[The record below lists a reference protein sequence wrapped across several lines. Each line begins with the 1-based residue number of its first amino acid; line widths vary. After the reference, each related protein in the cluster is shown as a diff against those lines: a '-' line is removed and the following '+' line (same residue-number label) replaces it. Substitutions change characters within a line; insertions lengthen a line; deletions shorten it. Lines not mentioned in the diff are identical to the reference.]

1 MVSSFYHCARCVFHL
16 EADVAAIDVWSA
28 GVMLL
33 SMLTLKFPLF
43 NSTDDLEALM
53 EIAAIF
59 GRGAME
65 KCAMLHSKSSCPVSP
80 QMT

>member
-1 MVSSFYHCARCVFHL
+1 MFHL